1 MARILIFFA
10 LLFALTPSWTTSA
23 HAENALVKRD
33 ARYRLNPSDVV
44 EVNFRLSPEFDASV
58 PIQPD
63 GFITIPNLGDVK
75 VADLTLSEA
84 VAAIKQKA
92 SERLNDP
99 EVTVELKT
107 FQTPYFIVGGQV
119 ASPGK
124 IDFHGHVTAIE
135 AVQLAGGFKDG
146 AKTNQVL
153 LIRRIDDQNA
163 ETKLINYRKVLRHY
177 QANED
182 VQVQAGDMLYVP
194 QTALT
199 KITPYIKLANV
210 GFYFNPL
217 NP

>member
-1 MARILIFFA
+1 MARVLSFFVLISIL
-10 LLFALTPSWTTSA
+10 TMSA
-23 HAENALVKRD
+23 AAETALVKRD
-33 ARYRLNPSDVV
+33 ARYRLSPSDVI
-44 EVNFRLSPEFDASV
+44 EVDFRLSPEFNANV

-63 GFITIPNLGDVK
+63 GFITIPNIGDVK
-75 VADLTLSEA
+75 VADLTLSDA
-84 VAAIKQKA
+84 VKAIKEKA

-99 EVTVELKT
+99 EVTVELKQ

-124 IDFHGHVTAIE
+124 IEFHGHVTAIQ

-146 AKTNQVL
+146 AKTNQIL

-163 ETKLINYRKVLRHY
+163 ETKLINYRRVLKHY

-182 VQVQAGDMLYVP
+182 VDIQAGDMLYVP
-194 QTALT
+194 QTTLQ
-199 KITPYIKLANV
+199 KITPYIKLTNV
-210 GFYFNPL
+210 GLYFNPL